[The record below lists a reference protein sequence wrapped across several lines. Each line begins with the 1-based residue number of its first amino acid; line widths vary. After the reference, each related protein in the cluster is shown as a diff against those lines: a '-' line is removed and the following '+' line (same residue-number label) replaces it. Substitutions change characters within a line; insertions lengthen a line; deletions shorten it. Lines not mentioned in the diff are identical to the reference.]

1 MHRTLAAFIAALG
14 ILLPGVCVSAGW
26 TQWAI
31 PTQVDVIVMGGYD
44 GGPNNVM
51 KGIMIYGA
59 FGNPGL
65 CSIADRI
72 YISERHPMF
81 SQIYAAVLAANIS
94 GKKIRGYVSSC
105 TPNPWYATSDTTF
118 GLVLEAV
125 NFGN

>member
-1 MHRTLAAFIAALG
+1 MNRRIAALIG
-14 ILLPGVCVSAGW
+14 TFGMLLPGVCFSGGW

-31 PTQVDVIVMGGYD
+31 PTQVDVVVTASYD
-44 GGPNNVM
+44 GPNAM

-59 FGNPGL
+59 FGNPGI
-65 CSIADRI
+65 CSMGNRI
-72 YISERHPMF
+72 YISQSHPLF

-118 GLVLEAV
+118 GQVLEAV